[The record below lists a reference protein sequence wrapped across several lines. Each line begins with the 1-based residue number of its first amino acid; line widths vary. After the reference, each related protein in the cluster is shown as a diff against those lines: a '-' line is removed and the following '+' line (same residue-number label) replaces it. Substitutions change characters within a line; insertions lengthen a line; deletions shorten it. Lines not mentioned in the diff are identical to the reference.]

1 MEESAN
7 KRRIAGVFST
17 FPSLGVLIVLVV
29 LLVLVAAIS
38 PGHNFIRRENIEILL
53 SYGPEFTII
62 VLGVGLL
69 MICGE
74 FDLSVGSILVVGSF
88 VFVRLFESGINPFI
102 AALVALA
109 GGAIAGLLNGLIT
122 VKGRIPSFVTTL
134 GTMMFW
140 RGLTLMVSGGFT
152 RPADTTGFPV
162 FTILLTG
169 ELGNL
174 FPVQAAW
181 FVLFAVLL
189 GLLLHLHKFGNWI
202 YSTGDNKEAAR
213 AMGINTDMVKTLCFI
228 IVGLLCAFVG
238 VMQTVRVGTF
248 SSRAG
253 EGWEL
258 RAIAAAVVGRTS
270 LRGGVG
276 SMTGIFLGALII
288 TVIENALALLRLPY
302 EWTYAV
308 FGLVIVLSV
317 LLDMLIERRRMRY
330 V

>member
-1 MEESAN
+1 LEESAN
-7 KRRIAGVFST
+7 KRRIGGVFST
-17 FPSLGVLIVLVV
+17 FPSLGVLIGFVVIVV
-29 LLVLVAAIS
+29 LAAAIS
-38 PGHNFIRRENIEILL
+38 PGHSFIRRANIEVLL

-74 FDLSVGSILVVGSF
+74 FDLSVGSTLVLSSF
-88 VFVRLFESGINPFI
+88 VFAWLFGSGINPFI

-109 GGAIAGLLNGLIT
+109 VGAIAGLLNGLIT

-152 RPADTTGFPV
+152 RPADTAGFPV
-162 FTILLTG
+162 FTTLLTG
-169 ELGNL
+169 ELGDL

-189 GLLLHLHKFGNWI
+189 GLLLHLRKFGNWI
-202 YSTGDNKEAAR
+202 YATGDNKEAAR
-213 AMGINTDMVKTLCFI
+213 AMGINTDMVKILSFI
-228 IVGLLCAFVG
+228 LVGLLCAFVA
-238 VMQTVRVGTF
+238 VTQTVRVGTF
-248 SSRAG
+248 STRAG

-276 SMTGIFLGALII
+276 DMTGIFLGALII
-288 TVIENALALLRLPY
+288 VVIENALALLWVPHGY
-302 EWTYAV
+302 TYVV

-317 LLDMLIERRRMRY
+317 LLDMLTERRRMRY